1 MVNSS
6 PKVCIEIV
14 MMRLVVQ
21 GQKPWFSVR
30 LIVMILSY
38 SLRRLSKVL
47 VTEKRVTPRVVMS
60 MMTMEHTVQWCACV
74 FGACEIYR

>member
-30 LIVMILSY
+30 LIVMMLSY
-38 SLRRLSKVL
+38 NLRRLSKVL
-47 VTEKRVTPRVVMS
+47 VTEKRVTPTVVLPDDH
-60 MMTMEHTVQWCACV
+60 EHTVQWCALI
-74 FGACEIYR
+74 FGACEIYW